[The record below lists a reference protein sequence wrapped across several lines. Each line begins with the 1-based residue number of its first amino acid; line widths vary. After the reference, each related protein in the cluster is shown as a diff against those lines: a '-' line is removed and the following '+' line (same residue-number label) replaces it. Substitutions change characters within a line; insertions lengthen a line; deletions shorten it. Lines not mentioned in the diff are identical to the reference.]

1 MEPPGGGG
9 SGGGGGDSVERSP
22 RGGVLG
28 SAGRSVTLGSSGT
41 PALSASSRSSLALQ
55 QPLAVSA
62 VVTLL
67 SLHLLAVVKL

>member
-28 SAGRSVTLGSSGT
+28 SAGRSITLGSCGT
-41 PALSASSRSSLALQ
+41 PALSASSRSSLAL